1 VSNAQTEP
9 AVGSVEPRLERRLGP
24 IAVSL
29 SGIGIILGAGI
40 YVLVGEA
47 AGEAG
52 NSVWLAFVVGALV
65 AAPTGLAFAELAAM
79 FPEAGA
85 AAAYTREA
93 FGVRTAFLTGWFDI
107 AVSTVGA
114 AAVALGFGGYLDD
127 LISSGASPWASLGAT
142 PMAIA
147 ALVAVGVIAYVG
159 VRETVAVAIVF
170 TLIEAAGL
178 LVVAAVGLP
187 QFGDVDLLS
196 AENGVVGVLG
206 AASLVYFA
214 YQGFEEIATLSEE
227 TINPRRNIPLAIVV
241 AVIVTTTLYVLVA
254 LAAVSSVAWEQLA
267 ESNAPLADVVA
278 AVSSERLAD
287 VISTVALFA
296 TFNTVLLLVATGARI
311 SYGMAQR
318 RLLPALFGRVS
329 RTRRTP
335 WVATV
340 VITVMAIAL
349 ATTGDIGFV
358 AQVTNFAVFGL
369 FTIVNAAVIV
379 LRRSRPDAERSF
391 RLWGSVNGVPVIA
404 VVGLLGNLG
413 LAAYMERD
421 AFVAGLV
428 LLAIGLAASM
438 YIVRYERGAVA

>member
-1 VSNAQTEP
+1 MSNAQTEP

-127 LISSGASPWASLGAT
+127 LTSSGASPWASLSAT

-178 LVVAAVGLP
+178 VVVAAVGLP

-227 TINPRRNIPLAIVV
+227 TIDPRRNIPLAIVV

-278 AVSSERLAD
+278 AVSSDRLAD

-318 RLLPALFGRVS
+318 RLLPAVFGRVS

-335 WVATV
+335 WVATL

-379 LRRSRPDAERSF
+379 LRRNRPDAERAF

-438 YIVRYERGAVA
+438 YIVRYEREAVA